1 MKKGEKAVKNQN
13 YLATNI
19 FAVAFKKCILIN
31 ERKKLFK
38 QVIAV
43 QQMTLPTVGLLRT
56 LLRHAVQFKAQQI

>member
-13 YLATNI
+13 YLAINI

-31 ERKKLFK
+31 ERKKCFK

-43 QQMTLPTVGLLRT
+43 QQMTPPTVGLLGT